1 MKREVPQIAQI
12 CINAPKALWYRIFR
26 ALVVCTCS
34 LAVIAIFCGAG
45 DADRSGPVLR
55 RPASD
60 RFRIVGANDLP
71 AQIVNAGNQERV
83 WAIRA
88 PAQAASLV
96 PAIGEA
102 CQFILDAPGIVTAA
116 LEGDRQKPRLVLAP
130 LLALDGASEPQLLT
144 ALSPEHGDVLD
155 SFGKPLRWH
164 FPDNVLAGYNKPRP
178 QPLPA
183 LEPLPRNPQYERAL
197 ARLAPAAGARAYRSL
212 VESHARRYRLN
223 ADLVMAIIHSESN
236 FAPNLVSPKSAMG
249 LMQLLPSTASGEV
262 HHFLYGKRGQVSF
275 AELSQPEINIRYGT
289 AYLHILHSKY
299 FNNVRDAQVR
309 EACVIASYNMG
320 PNGFLKLYGPTPQA
334 AIAAI
339 NNMSAQ
345 EFYEDLPGRLP
356 MRETRFYV
364 EKVRRMKQHYAGEA
378 SR

>member
-1 MKREVPQIAQI
+1 MKPKALQIAQF
-12 CINAPKALWYRIFR
+12 CTAKRPGLWSGIIRG
-26 ALVVCTCS
+26 
-34 LAVIAIFCGAG
+34 LAVCALALACLAIFCGAG
-45 DADRSGPVLR
+45 DADRSGPVIR
-55 RPASD
+55 RAASD
-60 RFRIVGANDLP
+60 RIRLVGKDDLP
-71 AQIVNAGNQERV
+71 AQIVNAGSEDRI

-88 PAQAASLV
+88 PAQAANPV
-96 PAIGEA
+96 PALGDA
-102 CQFILDAPGIVTAA
+102 CQFILDAPGVVAEA
-116 LEGDRQKPRLVLAP
+116 LSCGRQRPRLVLAP
-130 LLALDGASEPQLLT
+130 LLAQDGSNEPQLFT

-164 FPDNVLAGYNKPRP
+164 MPDNVIAGYSKPRP
-178 QPLPA
+178 QPFPP

-197 ARLAPAAGARAYRSL
+197 ARLAPSSGAKAYRSL

-262 HHFLYGKRGQVSF
+262 HNFLYGRRGQVSF
-275 AELSQPEINIRYGT
+275 AELSQPEVNIRYGT

-299 FNNVRDAQVR
+299 FNNVRDGQVR
-309 EACVIASYNMG
+309 EACVIAAYNMG
-320 PNGFLKLYGPTPQA
+320 PNGFLRLYGPNPQA

-345 EFYEDLPGRLP
+345 EFYADLPNRLP